1 MNIDKETM
9 NKLGNLSSDQL
20 KEAISVIADS
30 VGATPLQ
37 KKMAVNNA
45 SLIRKKL
52 MNMSENELRG
62 YLSKLPPEKLGELEK
77 KIKL

>member
-1 MNIDKETM
+1 MNIDKDTM
-9 NKLGNLSSDQL
+9 NKLGTLPSDQL

-52 MNMSENELRG
+52 MNV
-62 YLSKLPPEKLGELEK
+62 
-77 KIKL
+77 I